1 MALRRF
7 ALIISIGFFPCFNAA
22 LAADDV
28 EAADVS
34 KWKAV
39 SDVSVEVA
47 DLSRLVEVGREQWR
61 IRRSKSPTGSM
72 MLLRNETDVPL
83 IASFAG
89 KDGQDAAGERV
100 PASGTVVRRCEA
112 SGADYPLAIASE
124 QGEGILDAQLKCG
137 DSVVVQSPGRL
148 VAPLEAINEAWAAP
162 PGESVA
168 EPLDMA
174 GER

>member
-7 ALIISIGFFPCFNAA
+7 ALIISIGFFPGSNAA

-34 KWKAV
+34 KRKTV
-39 SDVSVEVA
+39 GDVSVEVA
-47 DLSRLVEVGREQWR
+47 DLSRLVEVGGEQWR
-61 IRRSKSPTGSM
+61 IRRSKSPTGST
-72 MLLRNETDVPL
+72 MLLRNETGVPL

-89 KDGQDAAGERV
+89 EDGEDAAAERV
-100 PASGTVVRRCEA
+100 PAGGTVVRRCEA
-112 SGADYPLAIASE
+112 SGAGYPLAIASE
-124 QGEGILDAQLKCG
+124 QGEGVLAAQLKCG

>member
-7 ALIISIGFFPCFNAA
+7 ALIISIGFFPGSNAA

-34 KWKAV
+34 ERKTVA
-39 SDVSVEVA
+39 DVSVEMA
-47 DLSRLVEVGREQWR
+47 DLNRLVEVGGEQWR

-72 MLLRNETDVPL
+72 MLLRNETGVPL

-89 KDGQDAAGERV
+89 EDGQGAAAERV
-100 PASGTVVRRCEA
+100 PAGGTVARRCEA
-112 SGADYPLAIASE
+112 SGAGHPLAIASE
-124 QGEGILDAQLKCG
+124 QGEGVLDAQLKCG

-168 EPLDMA
+168 EPLDLA